1 MPLNIDFVQVLLHM
15 LNFVILA
22 GGLSLILF
30 KPVSRFMEERK
41 KHFEELASENA
52 KAAAE
57 NQRLK
62 EEYEEK
68 LASVDEEIAGLRADA
83 EKEAADAAKTYL
95 DSAKEK
101 ANAIV
106 QNAEAEAEARKKQI
120 LESAQ
125 TEISELVLSA
135 AQKLVS
141 STENEER
148 THALYD
154 AFLKE
159 AEKENASGREK
170 RR

>member
-22 GGLSLILF
+22 GGLTLILF
-30 KPVSRFMEERK
+30 KPVSKFMEDRR
-41 KHFEELASENA
+41 KHFEELASENEK
-52 KAAAE
+52 KAEE

-62 EEYEEK
+62 EEYEAK
-68 LASVDEEIAGLRADA
+68 IAHADEEIAGLRASA
-83 EKEAADAAKTYL
+83 EKEAAAAAKAYL
-95 DSAKEK
+95 DEAKEK
-101 ANAIV
+101 AAGII
-106 QNAEAEAEARKKQI
+106 QTAEKDAAARKKQI

-135 AQKLVS
+135 AQKLVG
-141 STENEER
+141 STESEER

-154 AFLKE
+154 EFLEK
-159 AEKENASGREK
+159 AEKEAASGKEK